1 MIDHLRTQLAAL
13 ARQADQIGKGLAET
27 DRDGP
32 AVVDLAKA
40 VVEADRLAAKLEKI
54 RRAVAG
60 GRPAGGK

>member
-13 ARQADQIGKGLAET
+13 ARAATLIDRGLAEA
-27 DRDGP
+27 DPDS
-32 AVVDLAKA
+32 LAALDVARA
-40 VVEADRLAAKLEKI
+40 VVEADRLAVKLEKL